1 MAVMNDTSVRIS
13 LELFDSFSLFS
24 NLSSN
29 AFPLVLMLTNTAS
42 KPILPLQVEL
52 HCHALFSFC
61 STVPLAVKVL
71 LCKFISLLY
80 ISMLHLLLSNSTF
93 HSPFILPIISYAEPS
108 LLKFLSAA
116 PCLAE
121 VTVCPYKCFDL
132 QFRSV

>member
-1 MAVMNDTSVRIS
+1 MAVMDETSVRIS
-13 LELFDSFSLFS
+13 LELFDSFSLFA

-29 AFPLVLMLTNTAS
+29 AFTLVLMLTDTAS
-42 KPILPLQVEL
+42 RPIHPLQVEL
-52 HCHALFSFC
+52 PCHALFSFC
-61 STVPLAVKVL
+61 STVPLTVKVL

-93 HSPFILPIISYAEPS
+93 ILPIISYAEPL

-121 VTVCPYKCFDL
+121 VTVCPYKSFDL